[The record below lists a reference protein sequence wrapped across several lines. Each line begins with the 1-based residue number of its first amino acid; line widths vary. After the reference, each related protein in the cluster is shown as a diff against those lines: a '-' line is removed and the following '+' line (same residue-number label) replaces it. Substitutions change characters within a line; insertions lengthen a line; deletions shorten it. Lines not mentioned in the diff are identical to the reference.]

1 MINIS
6 NTPYEAPSV
15 VVRTILPPQVLC
27 ISGEKY
33 KARSGGFDDDS
44 D

>member
-27 ISGEKY
+27 ISGDEFTGKSVGY
-33 KARSGGFDDDS
+33 DNDS